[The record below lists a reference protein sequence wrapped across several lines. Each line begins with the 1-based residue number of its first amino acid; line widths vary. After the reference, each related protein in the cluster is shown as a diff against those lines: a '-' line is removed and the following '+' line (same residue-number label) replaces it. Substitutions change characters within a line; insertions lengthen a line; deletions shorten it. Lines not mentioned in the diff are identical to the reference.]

1 MSDSKDESVEN
12 VTIYSRE
19 HLEERKEEER
29 RKEEEKEK
37 ELAEEE
43 EEEEEEERSK
53 EEISEEDSGLES
65 ALQVRF
71 HIVDYL
77 RGKFKLLLQRSSLK
91 RPASWRP
98 SPGPRLRRSRQR
110 QHSTKSNNRASP
122 KRPPA

>member
-29 RKEEEKEK
+29 RKEEEEKEK
-37 ELAEEE
+37 ELVEE

-71 HIVDYL
+71 YIELIICGGNLNCCSKGV
-77 RGKFKLLLQRSSLK
+77 R
-91 RPASWRP
+91 
-98 SPGPRLRRSRQR
+98 
-110 QHSTKSNNRASP
+110 
-122 KRPPA
+122 